1 MQNPR
6 KLQIW
11 FLGQNSKDPRKLQM
25 GALGQ
30 NPITLG
36 SSGAKPHHPR
46 ETPRKSQMNSF
57 KNHDENHTQKVGF
70 EQFCTGKSKKI
81 HMRVSWGFLGI
92 PLSTNTETIQMGFS
106 GASRG
111 TPIWVSGAIDLVSLP
126 IKLAFN

>member
-1 MQNPR
+1 MYQDINANTVCRNHR
-6 KLQIW
+6 KPQT
-11 FLGQNSKDPRKLQM
+11 R
-25 GALGQ
+25 ALGQ

-57 KNHDENHTQKVGF
+57 KNHDENHTQKVDF
-70 EQFCTGKSKKI
+70 DKFCTGKSKKI
-81 HMRVSWGFLGI
+81 HMRVSWGFLVI
-92 PLSTNTETIQMGFS
+92 PLSTDTETIQMGFS

-111 TPIWVSGAIDLVSLP
+111 TPILVSGAIDLVSLS